1 MQCID
6 VHAHLIP
13 GSVVERLLKDGA
25 ARTNDAGNMI
35 YLPPSVS
42 GVREAMVTPFTPAL
56 RDIDVRLAANDKNGI
71 DRQII
76 SVPPFYFGYR
86 QSPEAGGAYAR
97 AANDDLAKAV
107 AAHPDRF
114 YAFATAPLQ
123 DPAGASRE
131 LERCIGEL
139 GFVGVEIGSNIAGTE
154 LDDPSLE
161 PFWATCVRLNALIFI
176 HPHHVVGGDRLGAY
190 YLSNFFGNPSDTAL
204 GAARLIFGGVLERHD
219 LKIVLAHAGGA
230 LPQLIGRWDHGWSVR
245 PEAKSLPK
253 PPSTYFKRLYFD
265 TIAHD
270 DVILTDLIHRVG
282 AEHVIAG
289 TDAPYDMGIP
299 DPRALLA
306 RLPIDEREREA
317 ILGGNVAPLL
327 HLTAA
332 R

>member
-1 MQCID
+1 MTCLD

-13 GSVVERLLKDGA
+13 NSVAERLLKDGS
-25 ARTNDAGNMI
+25 ARTNDAGTMI
-35 YLPPSVS
+35 SLPPSIS
-42 GVREAMVTPFTPAL
+42 GVREAVATPFTPEL
-56 RDIDVRLAANDKNGI
+56 RDIDVRLAANDKYGI

-86 QSPEAGGAYAR
+86 QSPEAGRAYAR
-97 AANDDLAKAV
+97 AANDDLSKAV
-107 AAHPDRF
+107 ATHADRF
-114 YAFATAPLQ
+114 SAFATVALQ
-123 DPAGASRE
+123 DPPGAVRE
-131 LERCIGEL
+131 LERCMGEL
-139 GFVGVEIGSNIAGTE
+139 GFVGVEIGSNVAGTE

-161 PFWATCVRLNALIFI
+161 PFWAACVRLGALIFI

-204 GAARLIFGGVLERHD
+204 GAARLIFGGVLERYD

-245 PEAKSLPK
+245 PETKSLPK

-270 DVILTDLIHRVG
+270 DVILTDLIRRVG
-282 AEHVIAG
+282 AGHVVAG

-306 RLPIDEREREA
+306 RLPIDERERQA
-317 ILGGNVAPLL
+317 ILGGNLAPLL
-327 HLTAA
+327 HLAAA